1 MAVSTANGSL
11 TALVSREREKTIACP
26 AITNKSLFTLQV
38 MPRLLRMGS
47 MGVIYSKGRGSLTA
61 FLKEKNGENLT
72 HREDVR

>member
-1 MAVSTANGSL
+1 M
-11 TALVSREREKTIACP
+11 TALVSREREDNACP